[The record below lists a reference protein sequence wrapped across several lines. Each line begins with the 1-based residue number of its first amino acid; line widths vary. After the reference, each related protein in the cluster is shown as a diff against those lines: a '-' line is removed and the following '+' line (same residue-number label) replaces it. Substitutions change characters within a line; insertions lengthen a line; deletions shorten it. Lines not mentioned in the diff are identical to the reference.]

1 MLEDSPRE
9 IENVRKEWDELSKRY
24 DVYFSTFEG
33 KLDRYLKWRVIKECL
48 PENRAARILDA
59 GGGTGIVTL
68 PLATMGYRVTLC
80 DLSPGQLR
88 VAEDKLRKQ
97 GLLEKVE
104 FKEADIAALP
114 FPDESFDLV
123 LCVRGPI
130 SLATDSLKAAGE
142 LTRVMKGGGRICVD
156 VSSRYWA
163 AMHESGKNPELA
175 LKLINFESNHAHG
188 AHGFGRVFSPKEL
201 RATFESNG
209 IRVMGIYGD
218 FVYSLPEEMRNATN
232 WEKRLYA
239 QVTDVIVRL
248 SEEPSIT
255 GMGSELILVGEKI

>member
-1 MLEDSPRE
+1 MLEDSSE
-9 IENVRKEWDELSKRY
+9 ELENVRKEWDELSKRY
-24 DVYFSTFEG
+24 DMYFTTFEG
-33 KLDRYLKWRVIKECL
+33 KLDRYLKWRVIKENL
-48 PENRAARILDA
+48 PENKAARILDA

-68 PLATMGYRVTLC
+68 PLAKMGYRVTLC

-104 FKEADIAALP
+104 IKEADIAALP

-142 LTRVMKGGGRICVD
+142 LTRVMKRGGRICVD

-163 AMHESGKNPELA
+163 AMQESGKNPEMA
-175 LKLINFESNHAHG
+175 LRLINFELNHAHG

-201 RATFESNG
+201 RELFESNG
-209 IRVMGIYGD
+209 ITVMGIYGD
-218 FVYSLPEEMRNATN
+218 FVYSLPEEMRKATN

-239 QVTDVIVRL
+239 QVTDIIDHFNK
-248 SEEPSIT
+248 EPSIS
-255 GMGSELILVGEKI
+255 GLGSELILVGEKI